1 MSNHLMVP
9 TLNDAYETRLAL
21 NHQERTHSTNTSIE
35 TKENSAYI
43 QRKDLA
49 LDASDSA
56 DPIAIYEQIQ

>member
-1 MSNHLMVP
+1 MSNYPIVP

-21 NHQERTHSTNTSIE
+21 NHQQRTHSTNTIIE

-43 QRKDLA
+43 QRRDLP

-56 DPIAIYEQIQ
+56 DPIYEQIQ